1 MNRKVIFVQWKVKG
15 EKSESLGIIF
25 CRIKLFMQFSQGQT
39 GREAQFKPISV
50 TAHWRIFWT

>member
-50 TAHWRIFWT
+50 TAHWRIF